1 MTSIIVGSQEYSL
14 KYDVK
19 QNKLRDLTWDEL
31 KILYGKGCKVICPC
45 FNREYIIS
53 SSFISSHIQSRR
65 HKKWLEQ
72 EENTYIKE
80 KGHCSDIE
88 NQMDTLYKRQREHKV
103 LYHNLCETKKECD
116 IKLEDI
122 TNKNLTLMR
131 DIEKLKKQKM
141 EKHII
146 YNNKL
151 LRYEIENKVLLEEI
165 KELEIKKSFN
175 NKMNEKNIIEE
186 KTTRIK
192 KKNILSNFRL
202 R

>member
-1 MTSIIVGSQEYSL
+1 MIIFQ
-14 KYDVK
+14 
-19 QNKLRDLTWDEL
+19 T
-31 KILYGKGCKVICPC
+31 
-45 FNREYIIS
+45 
-53 SSFISSHIQSRR
+53 
-65 HKKWLEQ
+65 
-72 EENTYIKE
+72 
-80 KGHCSDIE
+80 
-88 NQMDTLYKRQREHKV
+88 V

-151 LRYEIENKVLLEEI
+151 LRYEIENNVLLEEI